1 MCSRPRGFVSVMPTM
16 QVGTRPPATLCAPR
30 VTPGPLLRDAVGGPR
45 TPPPPRPGRP
55 PAISHGVPKG
65 SKGKWTVHL
74 MNRTPEPIAGAVEVF
89 ATYDVNEKDGALFW
103 SVLVPSVPPCN
114 GHVAGG

>member
-1 MCSRPRGFVSVMPTM
+1 M
-16 QVGTRPPATLCAPR
+16 
-30 VTPGPLLRDAVGGPR
+30 
-45 TPPPPRPGRP
+45 
-55 PAISHGVPKG
+55 
-65 SKGKWTVHL
+65 HL